1 MMTTMTDPARVY
13 AEIRRTITDEFIY
26 RVSGVM
32 INHVGEDK
40 SISKEAI
47 AAELGMEY
55 SNSVKRRL
63 EIAFE
68 KLCELGFP
76 VMATSNKVGYYMP
89 ISDADYEAWKDE
101 HLSRLEHERDKL
113 ALIERLRQRYL
124 AGDQPARPEPVT
136 QRGLW

>member
-1 MMTTMTDPARVY
+1 MTNPARVY
-13 AEIRRTITDEFIY
+13 AEIRRSITDEFIY

-32 INHVGEDK
+32 LPHAGEDK
-40 SISKEAI
+40 AISKEAI
-47 AAELGMEY
+47 AAELGYEY
-55 SNSVKRRL
+55 SSSIKRRL

-76 VMATSNKVGYYMP
+76 VMATSTRTGYFMP
-89 ISDADYEAWKDE
+89 VTDAEFLSWEAE
-101 HLSRLEHERDKL
+101 HDARLKSEERKL
-113 ALIERLRQRYL
+113 ILIRTLRLRYL